1 MAGESEEGE
10 GCFSGFFGIFAGPR
24 GRLADAVVVERAK
37 RDKSPAALFGQQLR
51 LAHLSG
57 CRMDVQDKAFDL

>member
-1 MAGESEEGE
+1 MKARNGKGVSLDSLASLLGQ
-10 GCFSGFFGIFAGPR
+10 R

>member
-1 MAGESEEGE
+1 VKARNGKGVSLDSLASLLGQ
-10 GCFSGFFGIFAGPR
+10 R

>member
-1 MAGESEEGE
+1 MKARKGKGVSLDSLASLLGQ
-10 GCFSGFFGIFAGPR
+10 R